1 MGLKIPSCKSL
12 LAMGTTA
19 ATPRVVRPWSYTSQ
33 WHPQVCKHNKYIGYK
48 DDKFSKWKQKIF
60 QSTIHII
67 KLFYLLKKRKNS
79 NLLAKFIF
87 WKSFFLSEKQKLF
100 FFFKFI
106 YQSDQLNKNTP
117 TVSPGEDRRLDQTK
131 HYK

>member
-1 MGLKIPSCKSL
+1 METENLLVNYSHYKI
-12 LAMGTTA
+12 
-19 ATPRVVRPWSYTSQ
+19 
-33 WHPQVCKHNKYIGYK
+33 I
-48 DDKFSKWKQKIF
+48 
-60 QSTIHII
+60 
-67 KLFYLLKKRKNS
+67 LFVKKKKNS

-87 WKSFFLSEKQKLF
+87 WKSFFLSEKQKF
-100 FFFKFI
+100 FFFFLKFI

>member
-33 WHPQVCKHNKYIGYK
+33 WHPQVCKHNRYIGYK
-48 DDKFSKWKQKIF
+48 DKFSKWKQKIF

-67 KLFYLLKKRKNS
+67 KLFYLLKKRKIV
-79 NLLAKFIF
+79 IF
-87 WKSFFLSEKQKLF
+87 QQSLSFGSHFFYLKNKNF
-100 FFFKFI
+100 FFFLKFI